1 MGKKKKFNNKNLND
15 DELNENQIDNNQLEE
30 PKKGTYLDN
39 IEPELE
45 ETESY
50 KKATFGEKFPRSA
63 VHSQYCYSKNTVP
76 RPLRQETHQKSLG

>member
-39 IEPELE
+39 IEH
-45 ETESY
+45 Y
-50 KKATFGEKFPRSA
+50 F
-63 VHSQYCYSKNTVP
+63 
-76 RPLRQETHQKSLG
+76 